1 MALKKDVVV
10 TQDNFEGQLIAKD
23 AYWKINRM
31 YGNKDGFNVEVH
43 VLIDGKVYKQV
54 DASFVP
60 DLGGSNFI
68 HQAYLHLKTLP
79 EFAGATDC

>member
-23 AYWKINRM
+23 AYWKINRI
-31 YGNKDGFNVEVH
+31 YGNKDGFNIEIH
-43 VLIDGKVYKQV
+43 VFIDDKVYKQI

-60 DLGGSNFI
+60 DLNGANFI
-68 HQAYLHLKTLP
+68 RQAYLHLKTLP
-79 EFAGATDC
+79 EFAGAIDC